1 MSKNKPVKL
10 PEAGQWPDKIAPW
23 ALLAGIVLSTVG
35 FLMAFLFAG
44 PVNGAAVD
52 GVELI
57 GGQMVSSKL
66 LLSQKIF
73 YFHMPSAIVSFLA
86 LAFGCYYSVRF
97 LATKNQRF
105 DTCAKVAL
113 QVALVF
119 VINTMIT
126 GDLWTRFEWGVWWT
140 WEPRLTTYLILML
153 IIIAYFVLRNAIDEP
168 ERRGT
173 YAAVIAIIATID
185 VPICFMVT
193 RLIPSSVH
201 PVVLREGG
209 MSSDMGMTVGVCMI
223 GLLLVGFGLYRLRFR
238 QVRAAERVQELKDE
252 IELLEEQ
259 SR

>member
-1 MSKNKPVKL
+1 MSKNKPLKL
-10 PEAGQWPDKIAPW
+10 PEAGQWPDKVAPW
-23 ALLAGIVLSTVG
+23 ALLAGIVLSTAG

-57 GGQMVSSKL
+57 GGQMVANKL

-140 WEPRLTTYLILML
+140 WEPRLTTYLVLVLVILG
-153 IIIAYFVLRNAIDEP
+153 YFVLRNAVDDP
-168 ERRGT
+168 ERR
-173 YAAVIAIIATID
+173 AAFSAVLGLVAFAD
-185 VPICFMVT
+185 VPITFAVT
-193 RLIPSSVH
+193 RILPSSLH
-201 PVVLREGG
+201 PVVFREGG
-209 MSSDMGMTVGVCMI
+209 LAPDMAFTVAVCSVGMLALAFAM
-223 GLLLVGFGLYRLRFR
+223 YRICFR
-238 QVRAAERVQELKDE
+238 NARLAERTCA
-252 IELLEEQ
+252 LEEKE
-259 SR
+259 RA